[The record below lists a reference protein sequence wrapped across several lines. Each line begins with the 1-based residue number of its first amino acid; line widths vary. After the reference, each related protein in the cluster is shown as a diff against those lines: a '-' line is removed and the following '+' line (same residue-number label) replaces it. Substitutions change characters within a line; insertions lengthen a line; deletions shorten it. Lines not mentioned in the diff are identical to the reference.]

1 MNRMTVQNVG
11 FISAIM
17 VALVSLA
24 GCTSPK
30 SEVSEE
36 NGIPVPGGFV
46 YEDIEPPSPV
56 IYRDIETGKVTK
68 LVDKEGRVVFN
79 ANYEDDDVRFSLYEQ
94 REVSPSL
101 DTVVAL
107 NGADYPIKMYYTL
120 RTKNNLSELIDFY
133 NAHVAQP
140 VALST
145 DVVPGETPTM
155 SLVEKVSDYV
165 ESQYLN
171 GMASGVYPSPQFGV
185 DGNVVIKQNMVVA
198 DAYRRG
204 DLSAWTPDPDALRP
218 PGQAPDYPEE
228 SGSHQSNSRPLA
240 EPFFDFDCA
249 TYDVK
254 LQNGADVITALA
266 DVEGT
271 KYFEILLSDQVIS
284 MTAQTP
290 EPCRVMMSHDS
301 NGETNP

>member
-1 MNRMTVQNVG
+1 MNRMTVRKIG
-11 FISAIM
+11 FVSAIM
-17 VALVSLA
+17 VALVSLT
-24 GCTSPK
+24 GCISPK

-46 YEDIEPPSPV
+46 YEDIEPPSAV

-79 ANYEDDDVRFSLYEQ
+79 ANYEDDDIRFSLYEQ

-120 RTKNNLSELIDFY
+120 RIKNNLSELIDFY

-185 DGNVVIKQNMVVA
+185 DGNIVIKQNTVVA

-204 DLSAWTPDPDALRP
+204 DLSAWMPDPNAPRP
-218 PGQAPDYPEE
+218 PEQVPEYPGEG
-228 SGSHQSNSRPLA
+228 GSHQSNSRSSA

-254 LQNGADVITALA
+254 LQNGADVVAALGSIEG
-266 DVEGT
+266 VE
-271 KYFEILLSDQVIS
+271 YFEILLSDQVVS

-290 EPCRVMMSHDS
+290 EPCRVKMSYGN